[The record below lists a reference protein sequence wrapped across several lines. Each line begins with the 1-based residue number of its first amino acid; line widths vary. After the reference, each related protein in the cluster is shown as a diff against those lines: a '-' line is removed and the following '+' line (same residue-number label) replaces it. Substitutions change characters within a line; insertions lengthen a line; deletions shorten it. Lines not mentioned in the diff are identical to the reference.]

1 MLINSLTSVYI
12 VHHVN
17 KMGEIEMISFIFT
30 WCVTAVVTALLL
42 ALAMILLVFIVYA
55 VATIIRIAVN
65 SYKDTVELDKLS
77 DEIHK
82 HE

>member
-1 MLINSLTSVYI
+1 
-12 VHHVN
+12 
-17 KMGEIEMISFIFT
+17 MISFIFK

-65 SYKDTVELDKLS
+65 NYKDTVELDKLS

>member
-1 MLINSLTSVYI
+1 
-12 VHHVN
+12 
-17 KMGEIEMISFIFT
+17 MGEIEMILFMFK
-30 WCVTAVVTALLL
+30 WCITALGTALLL
-42 ALAMILLVFIVYA
+42 AITMVLLVFIVYA

>member
-1 MLINSLTSVYI
+1 
-12 VHHVN
+12 
-17 KMGEIEMISFIFT
+17 MISFIFK

-42 ALAMILLVFIVYA
+42 ALAMILLVFVVYT

>member
-1 MLINSLTSVYI
+1 
-12 VHHVN
+12 
-17 KMGEIEMISFIFT
+17 MISFIFK
-30 WCVTAVVTALLL
+30 WCATAVVTALLF

-55 VATIIRIAVN
+55 VATMIRIAVN

>member
-1 MLINSLTSVYI
+1 
-12 VHHVN
+12 
-17 KMGEIEMISFIFT
+17 MISFIFK

-42 ALAMILLVFIVYA
+42 ALAMILLVFIVYS
-55 VATIIRIAVN
+55 VGTIIRIAVN
-65 SYKDTVELDKLS
+65 SYKDTVELEKLS

>member
-1 MLINSLTSVYI
+1 
-12 VHHVN
+12 
-17 KMGEIEMISFIFT
+17 MISFIFK

-55 VATIIRIAVN
+55 VATLIRIAVN
-65 SYKDTVELDKLS
+65 NYKDTVELEKLS